1 MPNIELLPYS
11 RPSMWRKM
19 SLANWRHPT
28 DPQVYGNQEIDMHA
42 AMLYAE
48 QLTRST
54 GAKVTAT
61 HMVVRAVALAL
72 GKYPD
77 ANAIIRLNRIYR
89 RRDVNIFCQVA
100 IPGEKPDLSG
110 TVIRKAD
117 TKSPAE
123 IARELSQQ
131 ARAVRRGEDK
141 VVARTRQ
148 TLNVIPTFLSR
159 AVFEA
164 IGFLQ
169 YDLNLDLR
177 ALGLPKDP
185 FGSAMVTSV
194 GSLGISHAWA
204 PLVPMSRV
212 PIVVALG
219 KVEDK
224 PVVREGKVVVR
235 PVCTIGATFD
245 HRIMDGL
252 LAGKL
257 SEAVTEYLAD
267 PAAFE

>member
-1 MPNIELLPYS
+1 MPNIDLLPYS

-42 AMLYAE
+42 AMLYAG
-48 QLTRST
+48 QLTQST
-54 GAKVTAT
+54 GVKVTAT

-72 GKYPD
+72 SRYPD
-77 ANAIIRLNRIYR
+77 ANSIIRLARIYR

-110 TVIRKAD
+110 TVIRKVD
-117 TKSPAE
+117 TKSPAQ
-123 IARELSQQ
+123 IARELSEQ
-131 ARAVRRGEDK
+131 AGAVRRGEDR
-141 VVARTRQ
+141 VVARTRR
-148 TLNVIPTFLSR
+148 TLDVIPTVLSR
-159 AVFEA
+159 VVFEA

-204 PLVPMSRV
+204 PLVPMRV

-224 PVVREGKVVVR
+224 PVVRDGEVVIR

-267 PAAFE
+267 PAAYE